1 MQATLDGSIGKPA
14 SARVQK
20 RSQNSSLKNKK
31 KKARGKKKSH
41 EETPGAQ
48 EDVEGEAEV
57 KEVVFILPAPIT
69 DKPKIII
76 AGLDPPANSCADD
89 MYDCWTSRLL
99 TNYLGCSDFVW
110 IDLSPSCVQGS
121 VLNDAIINRKALY
134 ATALKT
140 ESILQR
146 YQKQLV
152 SRIHAEVEAGNLM
165 PVVFF
170 AGSIVNKAFGKFTEM
185 KHVKTVDASLGLN
198 VYKTGAG
205 VEFLALIGHVH
216 PCSGAQSCGD
226 PTTMAR
232 VSAMLSLLLVLVSY
246 PCTDADT
253 YQQVLATKLTENAGK
268 YSKNLAKV
276 PSLLGVELGTKF
288 SHLKTL
294 PWHRDET
301 LEGVQKFADLFAP
314 EEVTLLLSKPAIA
327 RYSYMAGFQSF
338 VIALTDRGGNFKMT
352 CKQFVTFMSGS
363 VATRYADPK
372 FMMFLKELLDP
383 QGGFKMTTD
392 NMVTF
397 MCGSVA
403 TRCADPK
410 FIMFLKELLDANGK
424 FRLTVTETCSLINNS
439 FARKM
444 TDPRTPNIFAMY
456 FRKLGKTATITLF
469 SKGVFCSRLFG
480 IHDKVIE
487 VCMHLITLK
496 AKTRE
501 KSATFWGD
509 SPLFTA
515 ADAVSRHLLKTKT
528 LKELNTRL
536 VKYPRSYKDQ
546 KIFAGKLARRY
557 KLPLV

>member
-198 VYKTGAG
+198 VYKSGAG
-205 VEFLALIGHVH
+205 VSF
-216 PCSGAQSCGD
+216 
-226 PTTMAR
+226 
-232 VSAMLSLLLVLVSY
+232 
-246 PCTDADT
+246 
-253 YQQVLATKLTENAGK
+253 
-268 YSKNLAKV
+268 
-276 PSLLGVELGTKF
+276 
-288 SHLKTL
+288 
-294 PWHRDET
+294 WH
-301 LEGVQKFADLFAP
+301 
-314 EEVTLLLSKPAIA
+314 
-327 RYSYMAGFQSF
+327 
-338 VIALTDRGGNFKMT
+338 
-352 CKQFVTFMSGS
+352 
-363 VATRYADPK
+363 
-372 FMMFLKELLDP
+372 
-383 QGGFKMTTD
+383 
-392 NMVTF
+392 
-397 MCGSVA
+397 
-403 TRCADPK
+403 
-410 FIMFLKELLDANGK
+410 
-424 FRLTVTETCSLINNS
+424 
-439 FARKM
+439 
-444 TDPRTPNIFAMY
+444 
-456 FRKLGKTATITLF
+456 
-469 SKGVFCSRLFG
+469 
-480 IHDKVIE
+480 
-487 VCMHLITLK
+487 
-496 AKTRE
+496 
-501 KSATFWGD
+501 
-509 SPLFTA
+509 
-515 ADAVSRHLLKTKT
+515 
-528 LKELNTRL
+528 
-536 VKYPRSYKDQ
+536 
-546 KIFAGKLARRY
+546 
-557 KLPLV
+557 